1 MGTDALDGLI
11 VPREP
16 REGRV
21 EFELRC
27 GPTAGRS
34 SASTCD
40 LTISSPERQKETD
53 NGPDH
58 VVPREQFVGVVISFR
73 NDDEPLSG

>member
-1 MGTDALDGLI
+1 MRASRHPDRLKTRVLTY
-11 VPREP
+11 
-16 REGRV
+16 GRV
-21 EFELRC
+21 S
-27 GPTAGRS
+27 TAVTVAGRS

-40 LTISSPERQKETD
+40 LTISSPERQEETD

-58 VVPREQFVGVVISFR
+58 VVPREQFVGVVIGFR